1 MKSGMREFFKNLFG
15 IGEQNNNN
23 LSSIEVIENSGAISV
38 DLESAWAH
46 IDSFGE
52 KLLDNEP
59 KKEKVLKKKNF
70 VNAQGVN
77 SKKEVARKEKTTE
90 EHLEENDSN
99 DLVK

>member
-23 LSSIEVIENSGAISV
+23 LSSAEILENSGAISV

-70 VNAQGVN
+70 VNAQGVK
-77 SKKEVARKEKTTE
+77 SKKEVIRSEEMTEK
-90 EHLEENDSN
+90 HLEENDSN

>member
-23 LSSIEVIENSGAISV
+23 LSSAEILENSGAISV

-70 VNAQGVN
+70 VNAQGVK
-77 SKKEVARKEKTTE
+77 SKKEVIRSEEMTEK
-90 EHLEENDSN
+90 HFEENDSN

>member
-1 MKSGMREFFKNLFG
+1 MREFFKNLFG

-23 LSSIEVIENSGAISV
+23 LSSAEILENSGAISV

-70 VNAQGVN
+70 VNAQGVK
-77 SKKEVARKEKTTE
+77 SKKEVIRSEEMTEK
-90 EHLEENDSN
+90 HFEENDSN